1 MADRNLR
8 TTIWVI
14 VIIFLIISVGALVFI
29 VVWIPPREGGTGV
42 KVAILD
48 SGINM
53 DARIASYKVSRE
65 LKDNVILQKSF
76 VTTEYGYESN
86 STWVDDT
93 EYNHGT
99 LVALQIAS
107 RSFGIAPDAEL
118 IIAKCADADGI
129 ATYPALLAA
138 FNWAVEEAKAD
149 IVNISIGGPIIVNN
163 TIVEAINKAALE
175 EGVLTVISSGNS
187 GDDTGYSLSSIEGP
201 ADALQAITVGAST
214 SDGVAEYSSVG
225 PMKDHSIKP
234 DLVES
239 GFTLIA
245 VGTSFSAPKVVA
257 KAAVLQ
263 SWCESQGYKTSPGL
277 LKAAL
282 MKSASYDP
290 GYPAYYP
297 GAGTADIEIAKTLI
311 DQAPKDNGWPLVSY
325 IHPNSLPF
333 TLQDD
338 FVAFQGDIWNFP
350 LTIITPLEQ
359 EFDFTSDLPIAD
371 SIIEMPSSIII
382 NQSGLVD
389 CKFVIPDVFPV
400 GNHLETIIIESDL
413 GETLA
418 VTIDVDIEA
427 PKTRIG
433 FDVYHS
439 LWEIDH
445 LFGQFN
451 ELRLKLSNEDIALI
465 ELTHQENFSQLAD
478 FDAVIMADPNSLT
491 LAFDA
496 ELDTIATH
504 RNFTTET
511 LDYLADYV
519 ETGHG
524 LFIMSTDNDSA
535 CLTETNRLT
544 NLFNISIEE
553 DTIPETIVYN
563 EITGSYNVLKITDLD
578 PTHNVTSSLTDFD
591 YLGAKLSILGDN
603 AKTIAWFGV
612 MSNAVLAAY
621 ESENNSLGR
630 VVITGSNFMVDNM
643 GINGEYNSTNN
654 LEFIISVIEWLTNTT
669 ITPATTPKPTNSIAN
684 GFPTNQ
690 LSLNEYVSISSD
702 NIYQQNLYSIHEPA
716 IPDIYT
722 IKRKKQ
728 KMNCVVKR

>member
-29 VVWIPPREGGTGV
+29 VVWIPNREGGSGV

-86 STWVDDT
+86 SSWVDDT

-107 RSFGIAPDAEL
+107 RSFGIAPEAEL
-118 IIAKCADADGI
+118 IIAKCADADGL

-138 FNWAVEEAKAD
+138 FNWAVKEAKAD

-187 GDDTGYSLSSIEGP
+187 GDDSGYSLSSIEGP
-201 ADALQAITVGAST
+201 ADALQAIAVGASVT
-214 SDGVAEYSSVG
+214 TTDGMDIAEYSSVG

-245 VGTSFSAPKVVA
+245 LGTSFAAPKVAA

-263 SWCESQGYKTSPGL
+263 SWCESQEYKTSPGL

-282 MKSASYDP
+282 MRSASFDS

-297 GAGTADIEIAKTLI
+297 GAGIADVEIAKTLI
-311 DQAPKDNGWPLVSY
+311 EQATKENGWPVVSY

-333 TLQDD
+333 TLPDD
-338 FVAFQGDIWNFP
+338 FKAFQGDIWNFP

-359 EFDFTSDLPIAD
+359 EFTFTSDLPVDD
-371 SIIEMPSSIII
+371 SIIEISSSIIV

-389 CKFVIPDVFPV
+389 CKFVIPDAFPV
-400 GNHLETIIIESDL
+400 GNHIETIIIESEF
-413 GETLA
+413 GEQLA
-418 VTIDVDIEA
+418 VSINVDVEA
-427 PKTRIG
+427 PITRIG

-439 LWEIDH
+439 YWEIDH

-451 ELRLKLSNEDIALI
+451 ELRLKLSDEDIALV
-465 ELTHQENFSQLAD
+465 ELTHLENFSQLTD
-478 FDAVIMADPNSLT
+478 FDAVIMPDPNSLT
-491 LAFDA
+491 LTFDE
-496 ELDTIATH
+496 ELETIVAQ

-524 LFIMSTDNDSA
+524 LFLMSTDNDSA
-535 CLTETNRLT
+535 CLTETNRLA
-544 NLFNISIEE
+544 NLFNITIEA
-553 DTIPETIVYN
+553 DTIPETIIYN
-563 EITGSYNVLKITDLD
+563 EVTGSFNVLKITDLD
-578 PTHNVTSSLTDFD
+578 PTHEVTSSLTDFD
-591 YLGAKLSILGDN
+591 YLGAKLAILGDN
-603 AKTIAWFGV
+603 AKAIAWSGV
-612 MSNAVLAAY
+612 ISNTVLAAY

-630 VVITGSNFMVDNM
+630 VVVTGSNFMVDNM
-643 GINGEYNSTNN
+643 GINGEYNSSNN

-669 ITPATTPKPTNSIAN
+669 IAPPTPLKPTNSVTN
-684 GFPTNQ
+684 GLQTNQ
-690 LSLNEYVSISSD
+690 LSINN
-702 NIYQQNLYSIHEPA
+702 NIYLSNENIIQQNLQLISKPTIA
-716 IPDIYT
+716 DIYT
-722 IKRKKQ
+722 KKRKNK
-728 KMNCVVKR
+728 K

>member
-29 VVWIPPREGGTGV
+29 VVWIPNREGGSGV

-53 DARIASYKVSRE
+53 DARIASYKVSKE
-65 LKDNVILQKSF
+65 LKDNIILQKSF
-76 VTTEYGYESN
+76 VTTEYGYETN

-99 LVALQIAS
+99 LVALQIAG
-107 RSFGIAPDAEL
+107 RSFGIAPEAEL
-118 IIAKCADADGI
+118 IIAKCADADGL

-138 FNWAVEEAKAD
+138 FNWAVQEAKAD

-187 GDDTGYSLSSIEGP
+187 GDDTGYALSSIEGP
-201 ADALQAITVGAST
+201 ADALQAITVGASVT
-214 SDGVAEYSSVG
+214 TVGLEIADYSSVG

-245 VGTSFSAPKVVA
+245 VGTSFAAPKVAA

-282 MKSASYDP
+282 MNSASFDS
-290 GYPAYYP
+290 GFPAYYP
-297 GAGTADIEIAKTLI
+297 GAGIADVELAKTI
-311 DQAPKDNGWPLVSY
+311 IEEAEKVNGWPAVTY

-333 TLQDD
+333 TLSDD
-338 FVAFQGDIWNFP
+338 FLTFQGDIWNFP
-350 LTIITPLEQ
+350 LTIITPFEQ
-359 EFDFTSDLPIAD
+359 EFNFSSDVLIDD
-371 SIIEMPSSIII
+371 SIIDIPSSIII

-389 CKFVIPDVFPV
+389 CKFVIPDAFPV
-400 GNHLETIIIESDL
+400 GNHIETIIIDCEYGDS
-413 GETLA
+413 LA
-418 VTIDVDIEA
+418 VAINVDIEA
-427 PKTRIG
+427 PIIQIG

-465 ELTHQENFSQLAD
+465 ELTHPENFSQLTE
-478 FDAVIMADPNSLT
+478 FDAVIMPDPNSLT
-491 LAFDA
+491 LTFDE
-496 ELDTIATH
+496 ELETIATH

-535 CLTETNRLT
+535 CLTETNRLA
-544 NLFNISIEE
+544 NMFNISIEE
-553 DTIPETIVYN
+553 DTIPDTIVYN
-563 EITGSYNVLKITDLD
+563 ELTGSFNVLKITDLD
-578 PTHNVTSSLTDFD
+578 PTHEVTSSLTDFD
-591 YLGAKLSILGDN
+591 YLGAKLAILGDN
-603 AKTIAWFGV
+603 AKAIAWSGV
-612 MSNAVLAAY
+612 ISNTVLAAY

-630 VVITGSNFMVDNM
+630 VVVTGSNFMVDNM
-643 GINGEYNSTNN
+643 GINGEYNSSNN

-669 ITPATTPKPTNSIAN
+669 IAPPTTPKPTNSMID
-684 GFPTNQ
+684 GLQTNQ
-690 LSLNEYVSISSD
+690 LGINNNICFSNE
-702 NIYQQNLYSIHEPA
+702 NIIQQNLQFISEPTIA
-716 IPDIYT
+716 DIYT
-722 IKRKKQ
+722 IKRKNK
-728 KMNCVVKR
+728 K